1 MSEVGFCLI
10 HRTLLGH
17 PAFRNDGEAMAFAWL
32 VLRASWRPVAVRYKG
47 KAIQLDRGQLALS
60 VRDFSAAID
69 RPKGWV
75 ERLLKRL
82 ENGTMVETH
91 SETGV
96 TVLTICNYD
105 KYQAD
110 QDTRRT
116 LHETV
121 DETDAGHRTKKITK
135 NKEQIDSLSSDFDE
149 FWKQYPRKVGKGA
162 AMKAYA
168 KARKE
173 NDHATL
179 VGAISAQR
187 TWGVWADDRFIPHAS
202 TWLNEQ
208 RWLDERPKQAH
219 GAKPSGNRSQ
229 PPSMAGL
236 IAESRA
242 ARAGEADL
250 SGDGWLPTGTDG
262 VYVSGPDGRKPI

>member
-1 MSEVGFCLI
+1 
-10 HRTLLGH
+10 
-17 PAFRNDGEAMAFAWL
+17 MAFAWL
-32 VLRASWRPVAVRYKG
+32 VLRASWKPVAVRYKG
-47 KAIQLDRGQLALS
+47 KSIRLDRGQLALS
-60 VRDFSAAID
+60 VRDFAAAID

-91 SETGV
+91 NETGV

-116 LHETV
+116 LGETA

-162 AMKAYA
+162 ALKAYA

-173 NDHATL
+173 NDHGTL
-179 VGAISAQR
+179 VGAIAAQR
-187 TWGVWADDRFIPHAS
+187 TWGIWTEDRFIPHAS

-208 RWLDERPKQAH
+208 RWLDERPKQTAF
-219 GAKPSGNRSQ
+219 AKPTANGSQ
-229 PPSMAGL
+229 PKSMAEIVL
-236 IAESRA
+236 ERQA
-242 ARAGEADL
+242 ARGRENDL
-250 SGDGWLPTGTDG
+250 PGDGWIQTGSDG
-262 VYVSGPDGRKPI
+262 VFVSGPDEREPRPSPRSRLYGHDAA